1 MLHLL
6 CNWMNLK
13 LIALDW
19 LNDWRLHKV
28 VDGFLISLSEK
39 PNVTEV
45 VRCIDPEEMPKVE
58 PVIYRSWNI
67 RQSKHHIRL
76 GASLSELALLSQ
88 ASPPSIP
95 SMLTVAKQ
103 NSDNYILKVGYSR
116 CLSKRRPNVI
126 LVAFIR
132 NCSNRAKVKAYLHAC
147 LVGDAVATLSKTKH
161 QQNVESFS
169 DELELNKL
177 AEKIGM
183 AKIER
188 MWPIFE
194 RCASK
199 AGWKLDETELH
210 TEGYE
215 IQY

>member
-76 GASLSELALLSQ
+76 GASLSELALLSK
-88 ASPPSIP
+88 APPPSIP

-147 LVGDAVATLSKTKH
+147 LVGDAVVTLSKTKH
-161 QQNVESFS
+161 QQNVESFR
-169 DELELNKL
+169 DELELNEL

-183 AKIER
+183 AKIKR
-188 MWPIFE
+188 VWPIF
-194 RCASK
+194 
-199 AGWKLDETELH
+199 
-210 TEGYE
+210 
-215 IQY
+215 